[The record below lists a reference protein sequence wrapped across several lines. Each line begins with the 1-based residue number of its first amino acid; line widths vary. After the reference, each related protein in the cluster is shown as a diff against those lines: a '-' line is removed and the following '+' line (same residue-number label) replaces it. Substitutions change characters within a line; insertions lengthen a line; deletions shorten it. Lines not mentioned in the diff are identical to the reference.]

1 MSERSEGA
9 RSHAKTRA
17 DPTASL
23 EGKQAVVAFDPSQV
37 TVEQLI
43 EAVNRIGFKA
53 SRKMSA
59 G

>member
-1 MSERSEGA
+1 VSFRE
-9 RSHAKTRA
+9 
-17 DPTASL
+17 
-23 EGKQAVVAFDPSQV
+23 KQAVVTFDPARV

-53 SRKMSA
+53 SLKAPA